1 MPHDEHASGACMIAR
16 QPRKFAG
23 ELLPP
28 SRMHICPTVIG
39 LDSNLTNRRCA
50 SSTECECKCSSR
62 TAMPKRS
69 VRVGPSL
76 ATAGTPRPLL
86 HRPHAIG
93 PFTCEASHEGSV
105 RHTCSHARNPPL
117 PLMSRRSAR
126 GFTLLE
132 LLVVIAIIG
141 VLASYIGP
149 RYFSQVGKSQVQT
162 ARLQIDAF
170 QKAIEAYRLDVGG
183 VPSTEQN
190 LAVLVEKPSAAERW
204 SGPYLNGSIPSDP
217 WGNPYRYRAPGDG
230 GRDYDIWSL
239 GRDGRPGGSGDDA
252 DIGLPK

>member
-1 MPHDEHASGACMIAR
+1 
-16 QPRKFAG
+16 
-23 ELLPP
+23 
-28 SRMHICPTVIG
+28 MHICPSVI
-39 LDSNLTNRRCA
+39 NLRFSLTSRRYESGAVCEYKH
-50 SSTECECKCSSR
+50 SSQAAIPT
-62 TAMPKRS
+62 RS
-69 VRVGPSL
+69 VQAVSSMADGCVR
-76 ATAGTPRPLL
+76 TPVTR
-86 HRPHAIG
+86 RPHARG
-93 PFTCEASHEGSV
+93 FSEFEARRRGLLQGL
-105 RHTCSHARNPPL
+105 HAVTRTPP
-117 PLMSRRSAR
+117 SRWKRKCKCTAR

-170 QKAIEAYRLDVGG
+170 QKAIEAYRLDVGN
-183 VPSTEQN
+183 VPSTEQA
-190 LAVLVEKPSAAERW
+190 LAVLVDKPGAAARW
-204 SGPYLNGSIPSDP
+204 SGPYLNGSVPSDP

-230 GRDYDIWSL
+230 GRDYDVWSL